1 MAHPARANGAYRM
14 VAAVVR
20 PFLRATTRRDWR
32 GTDNLRRE
40 GGFIAA
46 ANHATELDPLTFA
59 HMLYDQGIAPRI
71 LAKASLFKVP
81 LLGGILRSTGQL
93 PVDRGTTRAAD
104 SLEPAVRALAAGEV
118 VAVFPEGTLTR
129 DPDLWPMA
137 GKTGVARLALASRAA
152 VVPVAQWGATELL
165 PRYSKR
171 LRPFPRKQVH
181 VLVGRPVPLDDL
193 YDRPRD
199 AAVLREATDRVLD
212 AITELL
218 EQIRGEQAP
227 RPRFDL
233 RDHPDYQVRQTVYPP
248 VPGR

>member
-1 MAHPARANGAYRM
+1 MAHPERANGAYRM
-14 VAAVVR
+14 VAAIVR

-32 GTDNLRRE
+32 GTGNLRRE

-46 ANHATELDPLTFA
+46 GNHATEIDPLTFA
-59 HMLYDQGIAPRI
+59 HMLYDNGIAPRI

-81 LLGGILRSTGQL
+81 VLGRVLRSTGQL
-93 PVDRGTTRAAD
+93 SVDRGTTRAAD
-104 SLEPAVRALAAGEV
+104 SLAPAVEALAAGEV

-137 GKTGVARLALASRAA
+137 GKTGVARLALASRAP
-152 VVPVAQWGATELL
+152 VVPIAQWGATELL

-181 VLVGRPVPLDDL
+181 VLVGQPVALDDL

-199 AAVLREATDRVLD
+199 SAVLREATDRVLD

-218 EQIRGEQAP
+218 ETIRGEQAP
-227 RPRFDL
+227 KPRFDL
-233 RDHPDYQVRQTVYPP
+233 RDHPEYEARQTDYPP

>member
-1 MAHPARANGAYRM
+1 M
-14 VAAVVR
+14 VAMIVR

-32 GTDNLRRE
+32 GTGNLPRE

-46 ANHATELDPLTFA
+46 GNHATEIDPLTFA
-59 HMLYDQGIAPRI
+59 HVLYDNGFAPRI

-81 LLGGILRSTGQL
+81 GFGAILRATGQL
-93 PVDRGTTRAAD
+93 AVDRGTTRAGD
-104 SLEPAVRALAAGEV
+104 SLEPAVAALAAGEV

-137 GKTGVARLALASRAA
+137 GKTGVARLALASR
-152 VVPVAQWGATELL
+152 VPVIPIAQWGATELL

-171 LRPFPRKQVH
+171 LRPFPRKQIYVI
-181 VLVGRPVPLDDL
+181 VGRAVPLDDL

-199 AAVLREATDRVLD
+199 SAVLREATERVLD
-212 AITELL
+212 AITALL
-218 EQIRGEQAP
+218 EQIRGESAP
-227 RPRFDL
+227 TPRFDL
-233 RDHPDYQVRQTVYPP
+233 RDHSDYEVRRTTYPP

>member
-14 VAAVVR
+14 VAAIVR

-32 GTDNLRRE
+32 GTENLRRE

-46 ANHATELDPLTFA
+46 GNHATEIDPLTFA
-59 HMLYDQGIAPRI
+59 HMLYDNGIAPRI

-81 LLGGILRSTGQL
+81 VLGRVLRATGQL
-93 PVDRGTTRAAD
+93 SVDRGTTRAAD
-104 SLEPAVRALAAGEV
+104 SLEPAITALAAGEV

-129 DPDLWPMA
+129 DPDLWPMS
-137 GKTGVARLALASRAA
+137 GKTGVARLALASRAP
-152 VVPVAQWGATELL
+152 VVPIAQWGATELL
-165 PRYSKR
+165 PRYSRR
-171 LRPFPRKQVH
+171 LHPFPPKQVH
-181 VLVGRPVPLDDL
+181 VLVGQPVALDDL

-212 AITELL
+212 AITALL
-218 EQIRGEQAP
+218 EQIRGERAP
-227 RPRFDL
+227 EPRFDL
-233 RDHPDYQVRQTVYPP
+233 CDHPDYEVRRTVYPP

>member
-32 GTDNLRRE
+32 GTDHFPPE

-46 ANHATELDPLTFA
+46 GNHATEIDPVTFA
-59 HMLYDQGIAPRI
+59 HVLYDNGFAPRI

-81 LLGGILRSTGQL
+81 VFGAILRATGQL

-104 SLEPAVRALAAGEV
+104 SLDSAVAALAAGEV

-137 GKTGVARLALASRAA
+137 GKTGVARLALASRA
-152 VVPVAQWGATELL
+152 PVIPIAQWGATELL

-171 LRPFPRKQVH
+171 LSPFPRKQLR
-181 VLVGRPVPLDDL
+181 VLVGPPVALDDL

-199 AAVLREATDRVLD
+199 AVVLREATDRVLD
-212 AITELL
+212 AITSLL
-218 EQIRGEQAP
+218 ETIRGESAP
-227 RPRFDL
+227 KPRFDL
-233 RDHPDYQVRQTVYPP
+233 RDHPEYEARRTDYPP

>member
-1 MAHPARANGAYRM
+1 MAHPERANGAYRT
-14 VAAVVR
+14 VAVIVR
-20 PFLRATTRRDWR
+20 TFLRATTRTDWR
-32 GTDNLRRE
+32 GTENLRRE

-46 ANHATELDPLTFA
+46 GNHATEIDPLTFA
-59 HMLYDQGIAPRI
+59 HVLWDNGIAPRI

-81 LLGGILRSTGQL
+81 VLGAVLRATGQL

-104 SLEPAVRALAAGEV
+104 SLDPAIAALAAGEV

-137 GKTGVARLALASRAA
+137 GKTGVARLALASRAP
-152 VVPVAQWGATELL
+152 VVPIAQWGATELL
-165 PRYSKR
+165 PRYSKK
-171 LRPFPRKQVH
+171 LRPFPRKTIH
-181 VLVGRPVPLDDL
+181 VIVGQAVPLDDL

-212 AITELL
+212 AITALL
-218 EQIRGEQAP
+218 EVVRGETAP
-227 RPRFDL
+227 KPRFDL
-233 RDHPDYQVRQTVYPP
+233 RDHPDYEVRRTDYPP

>member
-1 MAHPARANGAYRM
+1 MAHPARANGAYRL
-14 VAAVVR
+14 VAAIVR

-32 GTDNLRRE
+32 GTENLHRA

-46 ANHATELDPLTFA
+46 GNHATEIDPLTFA
-59 HMLYDQGIAPRI
+59 HVLWNNGVAPRI
-71 LAKASLFKVP
+71 LAKASLFRVP
-81 LLGGILRSTGQL
+81 VLGGILRSTGQL
-93 PVDRGTTRAAD
+93 PVDRGGSRAAD
-104 SLEPAVRALAAGEV
+104 SLGPATAALAAGEV

-137 GKTGVARLALASRAA
+137 GKTGVARLALASRAP
-152 VVPVAQWGATELL
+152 VVPIAQWGATELL

-171 LRPFPRKQVH
+171 FRPFPRKRITIV
-181 VLVGRPVPLDDL
+181 VGTPVPLEDL
-193 YDRPRD
+193 YDRPSD
-199 AAVLREATDRVLD
+199 AVVLREATDRVLD
-212 AITELL
+212 AITALL

-233 RDHPDYQVRQTVYPP
+233 RDHPEYEERRTVYPP

>member
-1 MAHPARANGAYRM
+1 MAHPARANGAYRL
-14 VAAVVR
+14 VAAIVR

-32 GTDNLRRE
+32 GTENLRRA

-46 ANHATELDPLTFA
+46 GNHATEIDPLTFA
-59 HMLYDQGIAPRI
+59 HVLWNNGVAPRI
-71 LAKASLFKVP
+71 LAKASLFRVP
-81 LLGGILRSTGQL
+81 VLGGILRSTGQL
-93 PVDRGTTRAAD
+93 PVDRGGSRAAD
-104 SLEPAVRALAAGEV
+104 SLGPATAALAAGEV

-137 GKTGVARLALASRAA
+137 GKTGVARLALASRAP
-152 VVPVAQWGATELL
+152 VVPIAQWGATELL

-171 LRPFPRKQVH
+171 FRPFPRKRITIV
-181 VLVGRPVPLDDL
+181 VGTPVPLEDL
-193 YDRPRD
+193 YDRPSD
-199 AAVLREATDRVLD
+199 AVVLREATDRVLD
-212 AITELL
+212 AITALL

-233 RDHPDYQVRQTVYPP
+233 RDHPEYEERRTVYPP